1 MKSQFTDSTESC
13 SRSRHRQDVL
23 SPGRRRAT
31 QDNSLRKNPLVCE
44 RSSTLQMY
52 KYEQSN
58 RRRRW
63 LMGGRGA
70 TVVTDVMN
78 MLENRRRLSSVEASD
93 SVTLVA
99 SLCLWLQ
106 SLSLLL
112 AWKMFWKIFVDF
124 SFSTVMMENSE
135 QTEFWGTLQF

>member
-44 RSSTLQMY
+44 RFSTLQMY

-58 RRRRW
+58 RRQRW

-124 SFSTVMMENSE
+124 SLSTVMMENSV